1 MLLDEPTA
9 RLDLDTEQFVI
20 KALLEL
26 AHEGRT
32 LVIATHHPAVIAVAR
47 RHFTFEQGKLVEVLI

>member
-1 MLLDEPTA
+1 
-9 RLDLDTEQFVI
+9 
-20 KALLEL
+20 LLEL

-47 RHFTFEQGKLVEVLI
+47 RHFTFEQGKLVEVLT